1 MSLNFFSQ
9 SKKPSW
15 HLWQFPHHLPS
26 TYHQD
31 INFNVKTSSFLLAF
45 PRLLLLSRDPY
56 FIIIRLGSL
65 LISHLPVS
73 PHFSIFTIEI
83 DISQFCDYEILL
95 FSHSVLSASLW
106 PHGLHHMM
114 LPVLHHLPEFSQTR
128 VRWVDD
134 AIQPSHPLS
143 PPSPPAFS
151 LSQHQGL
158 FQWVSSLHQVD
169 KILELQH
176 QSFQW
181 VFRVDFL

>member
-83 DISQFCDYEILL
+83 DISQFCDYEIEVWGIEEQKNKRLFFQGLVKQALTFSWLGVLTLL
-95 FSHSVLSASLW
+95 FTTW
-106 PHGLHHMM
+106 D
-114 LPVLHHLPEFSQTR
+114 E
-128 VRWVDD
+128 
-134 AIQPSHPLS
+134 
-143 PPSPPAFS
+143 
-151 LSQHQGL
+151 
-158 FQWVSSLHQVD
+158 
-169 KILELQH
+169 KIECNGAKADIITLVILIFIILNIDSIH
-176 QSFQW
+176 CIRIS
-181 VFRVDFL
+181 